1 MSYIYQQKPNEKL
14 KADFSRRKQKNLN
27 SFNDLDDFLNWYE
40 SQSKVCFYCGI
51 KEEELQEVVL
61 TSKLTSNR
69 FPLNGKTG
77 QGRGRGIWLEVDR
90 LNPKENYSRKNCV
103 LCCYFCNNDKSDVF
117 DSSSYKSFMKNR
129 AEFLR
134 QLIKK

>member
-1 MSYIYQQKPNEKL
+1 MSYIYQQKPKEKL

-27 SFNDLDDFLNWYE
+27 SFNDLDDFLSWYE

-90 LNPKENYSRKNCV
+90 LNPKENYSRNNCV

-117 DSSSYKSFMKNR
+117 DSASYISFMKNR
-129 AEFLR
+129 VEFLR